1 MTDRVAQPK
10 PVTTPDIVERRKKLA
25 SAVIAEYGSDEH
37 WPDFDHCVVCLA
49 HAYQSLAFEVPDLR
63 SRLQEAEKVVA
74 AARALNDHDPAD
86 LFDDTE
92 EFNMLNAALANYD
105 STLGGKTEQ

>member
-63 SRLQEAEKVVA
+63 SRLQEAEKVVE
-74 AARALNDHDPAD
+74 AARIYSHQHTVMQSLD
-86 LFDDTE
+86 LED
-92 EFNMLNAALANYD
+92 AVRAYD

>member
-1 MTDRVAQPK
+1 
-10 PVTTPDIVERRKKLA
+10 VTTPDIVERRKKLA

-63 SRLQEAEKVVA
+63 SRLQEAEKALRWMLDAMDARMSVDHVLFRENRN
-74 AARALNDHDPAD
+74 AARVAL
-86 LFDDTE
+86 
-92 EFNMLNAALANYD
+92 D
-105 STLGGKTEQ
+105 STLGGKTDE